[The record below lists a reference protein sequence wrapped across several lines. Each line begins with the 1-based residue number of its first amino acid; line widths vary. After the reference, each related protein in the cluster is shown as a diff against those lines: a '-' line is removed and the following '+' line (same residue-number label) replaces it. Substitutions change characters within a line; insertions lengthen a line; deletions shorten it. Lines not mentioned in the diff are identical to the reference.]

1 MAYCTD
7 CGTACAECAAST
19 ETQTVMDREVEMERL
34 RTKRDVEVARIQAG
48 RDRDT
53 AEIYTGAETE
63 VAEIDA
69 IAGTEAAE
77 AVADVL
83 TGILTPEPGPP
94 ADPVMISDPPAETG
108 PADTI
113 EPRESG
119 SPVPD
124 EESKGS
130 WSYW

>member
-7 CGTACAECAAST
+7 CGMQCAQCADAT
-19 ETQTVMDREVEMERL
+19 ETQTAMDREVEMERL
-34 RTKRDVEVARIQAG
+34 RTKRDIEVARIQAG
-48 RDRDT
+48 VARDT
-53 AEIYTGAETE
+53 AEIYTDAETE

-69 IAGTEAAE
+69 LAGVEAAE

-83 TGILTPEPGPP
+83 TDIVSPEPEPP
-94 ADPVMISDPPAETG
+94 ADPVMISDPPAETE

-119 SPVPD
+119 SPVPED
-124 EESKGS
+124 PGKSS